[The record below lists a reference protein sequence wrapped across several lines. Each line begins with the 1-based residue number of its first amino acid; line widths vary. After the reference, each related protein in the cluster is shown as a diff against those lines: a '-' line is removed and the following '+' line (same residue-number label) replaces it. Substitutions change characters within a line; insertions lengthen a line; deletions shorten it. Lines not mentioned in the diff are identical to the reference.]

1 MIDDALPRESG
12 AARPP
17 NPKFPCALL
26 VRLRLP
32 VRNVFLCL
40 RPRVWAK
47 GRGKQRGPHRQEMYS
62 GVATHFNVSE
72 TCQSKCQ
79 PCPLVPSLLGNIKR
93 KARDV
98 AYWTNPSRLA
108 TANEGAFPS
117 SVRYC
122 GINERSRT
130 VFVSPLTAVVA

>member
-1 MIDDALPRESG
+1 
-12 AARPP
+12 
-17 NPKFPCALL
+17 
-26 VRLRLP
+26 
-32 VRNVFLCL
+32 
-40 RPRVWAK
+40 
-47 GRGKQRGPHRQEMYS
+47 
-62 GVATHFNVSE
+62 VATHFNVCE
-72 TCQSKCQ
+72 TCQSKRQ

-122 GINERSRT
+122 GINVRSRT
-130 VFVSPLTAVVA
+130 VFVSPLTAVVAYAESCVSYYLRSIASKCFWKATKELSPVGINKFA